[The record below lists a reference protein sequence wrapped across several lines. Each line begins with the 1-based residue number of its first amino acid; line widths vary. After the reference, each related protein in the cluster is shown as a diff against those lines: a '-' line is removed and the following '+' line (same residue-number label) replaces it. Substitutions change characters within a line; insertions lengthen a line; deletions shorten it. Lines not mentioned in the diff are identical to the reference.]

1 MTDRAAAP
9 AESKGAGGCPV
20 TPLSCPCSHS
30 QLCPTGSLLLRDPQ
44 RANNLCA
51 RTPGVGPSGKR
62 LVGVLHS
69 FFLQGG
75 DRTGHKV
82 TMCSQGHIKRA
93 SVDTLPID

>member
-1 MTDRAAAP
+1 MPCDPTILPLFTQSALSNRQP
-9 AESKGAGGCPV
+9 PSQRPPESKQ
-20 TPLSCPCSHS
+20 S
-30 QLCPTGSLLLRDPQ
+30 LCEDSR
-44 RANNLCA
+44 
-51 RTPGVGPSGKR
+51 VGPSGKR

-82 TMCSQGHIKRA
+82 TMCRQGHIKRA